1 MVDVNSVT
9 KETDVYNGASAHT
22 YQMDVDQNMTV
33 NEYWLNCNSTYINH
47 SYNNVS
53 TDDEMT
59 IVQYSSILFAL
70 LIFKWILS
78 PLIVSANGLTIVV
91 IVKYI
96 KKVTPTHVGIAF
108 LAIAGLFVG
117 ISLLLNLVVHLLGNS
132 VHSEHIYNM
141 TVWVSLVTI
150 GLNIS
155 AMLLIAFERF
165 IIVTSWKFHQKHL
178 TVKRQVGLCMTFFV
192 YFLLFATS
200 LTLVTESKFRKGVLV
215 TRSKHKAVAEALFIP
230 TYILITFALVY
241 CYLKICLFMW
251 KQRKMLISR
260 QNSSKESNFKKEKK
274 TTILIAIILTVYLAG
289 TLPSFVYTMLTANNP
304 KSLNIEL
311 SELFGLLW
319 YATILFDIFIC
330 AWKVPQLQEGYRKIL
345 CSFRKSRTTQV
356 APWPNVQPCGSSLP
370 LKPRREF
377 DSSGFKMNNSVAVVE
392 PGSSK
397 VICVIENIYPFN
409 N

>member
-141 TVWVSLVTI
+141 TV
-150 GLNIS
+150 
-155 AMLLIAFERF
+155 
-165 IIVTSWKFHQKHL
+165 
-178 TVKRQVGLCMTFFV
+178 
-192 YFLLFATS
+192 
-200 LTLVTESKFRKGVLV
+200 
-215 TRSKHKAVAEALFIP
+215 
-230 TYILITFALVY
+230 
-241 CYLKICLFMW
+241 
-251 KQRKMLISR
+251 
-260 QNSSKESNFKKEKK
+260 
-274 TTILIAIILTVYLAG
+274 
-289 TLPSFVYTMLTANNP
+289 
-304 KSLNIEL
+304 
-311 SELFGLLW
+311 
-319 YATILFDIFIC
+319 
-330 AWKVPQLQEGYRKIL
+330 
-345 CSFRKSRTTQV
+345 
-356 APWPNVQPCGSSLP
+356 
-370 LKPRREF
+370 
-377 DSSGFKMNNSVAVVE
+377 
-392 PGSSK
+392 
-397 VICVIENIYPFN
+397 
-409 N
+409 